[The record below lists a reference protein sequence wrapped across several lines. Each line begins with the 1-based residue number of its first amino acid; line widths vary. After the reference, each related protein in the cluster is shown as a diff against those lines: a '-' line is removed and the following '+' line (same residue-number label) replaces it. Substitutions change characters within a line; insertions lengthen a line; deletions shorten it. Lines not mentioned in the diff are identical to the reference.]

1 MKNFLLVS
9 NDHEKIILQKYI
21 DRYAVFSIFVIICYF
36 LTIITFCCIPVFASK
51 IFPSEGL
58 YPFPI
63 ESPLM
68 MFIIYATQVHTVVQ
82 CGLCVGIDFTFAVF
96 FLYAAARLE
105 MLCFEI
111 QAAKNERHL
120 NSCIKKHQ
128 EIIKFVDETKN
139 IVQCCLFITNIVMA
153 VAAVC
158 GTFPIIYRQSLG
170 TSQFIFVVMSG
181 CLRIYI
187 TAWPADDLMEN
198 SERVSM
204 TVYDMT
210 WVGRSQCIIKNI
222 CFIMQRSQKPLVI
235 NIGHL
240 LGILS
245 LKYYAKYLVTLLS
258 YFTTM
263 RAIIGDL
270 NH

>member
-1 MKNFLLVS
+1 MKTLTEFACVINLLAKLFICKHKSARIQKYIIMKISDVSYLLLDTYKRTLTEMKNFLLVS

-51 IFPSEGL
+51 KFPSEGL

-111 QAAKNERHL
+111 QAAKNERHI

-139 IVQCCLFITNIVMA
+139 IVQCCLFMTIIVMA

-158 GTFPIIYRQSLG
+158 GTFPIIYLPFL
-170 TSQFIFVVMSG
+170 FINN
-181 CLRIYI
+181 IY
-187 TAWPADDLMEN
+187 
-198 SERVSM
+198 
-204 TVYDMT
+204 
-210 WVGRSQCIIKNI
+210 
-222 CFIMQRSQKPLVI
+222 FIQI
-235 NIGHL
+235 HL
-240 LGILS
+240 
-245 LKYYAKYLVTLLS
+245 T
-258 YFTTM
+258 
-263 RAIIGDL
+263 
-270 NH
+270 